1 MESVVLGI
9 FGVALIC
16 CVATGL
22 PVICALIVGLVCF
35 SVYAHKQGHDAK
47 AIGKML
53 IEGILRAK
61 VVLSILLLI
70 GMLTASWRASG
81 TIAYI
86 LYYAADAID
95 PSYFTLFT
103 FLICTLMSV
112 LTGTSFGTAG
122 TAGVVCMSI
131 AQYMGLSPLLT
142 GGAVISGIF
151 VGDRC
156 SPMSSSA
163 LLVASITDTD
173 IWTNIKIMLKTSW
186 PPFLLTCA
194 FYALAGRSEHIAAGV
209 NYSGDFWASF
219 LLSPWLLLPAAV
231 IAIMCLL
238 QVKLWITI
246 SVNILL
252 ASALCFSLQDMKI
265 PAIIR
270 ALLLGYEGGA
280 GNLMNG
286 GGAISMLNVLIIV
299 VLSSSYFGIFGNTP
313 LLDGVKAAVARAAQR
328 FRPFTI
334 TAVLSVLISAI
345 SCNQTLATMLTQ
357 EMQREI
363 VPEPLRQ
370 AEYLENSVILI
381 AALIPWS
388 IAGAVPAATIGAP
401 ITALV
406 FAVYLYAVPIWNI
419 IVKR

>member
-1 MESVVLGI
+1 MEFAVLGI
-9 FGVALIC
+9 FGVALLFCI
-16 CVATGL
+16 VTGM
-22 PVICALIVGLVCF
+22 LV
-35 SVYAHKQGHDAK
+35 
-47 AIGKML
+47 
-53 IEGILRAK
+53 EGILRAK

-86 LYYAADAID
+86 LYYAADAIN
-95 PSYFTLFT
+95 PSYFSLFT
-103 FLICTLMSV
+103 FLICALMSV

-163 LLVASITDTD
+163 LLVASITGTD
-173 IWTNIKIMLKTSW
+173 IRMNIKIMLKTSW
-186 PPFLLTCA
+186 APFLLTCA
-194 FYALAGRSEHIAAGV
+194 FYAVAGRSENIAASGTA
-209 NYSGDFWASF
+209 YSGNFWVGF
-219 LLSPWLLLPAAV
+219 QMLPWLLLPAAV
-231 IAIMCLL
+231 IAVMCLL
-238 QVKLWITI
+238 PIKLWITI
-246 SVNILL
+246 GVNILL
-252 ASALCFSLQDMKI
+252 SSVLCFWEQDMAL
-265 PAIIR
+265 PIILKS
-270 ALLLGYEGGA
+270 LLLGYDGGA

-286 GGAISMLNVLIIV
+286 GGAVSMLEVLIILV
-299 VLSSSYFGIFGNTP
+299 ISSSYFGIFGNTP
-313 LLDGVKAAVARAAQR
+313 LLDGVKNAVSRAAQR
-328 FRPFTI
+328 LRPFVI
-334 TAVLSVLISAI
+334 TTLLSVLISAV

-357 EMQREI
+357 EIQQDI

-370 AEYLENSVILI
+370 AEYLENSVILV

-401 ITALV
+401 IAVLV

-419 IVKR
+419 AARR